1 MRYLVLDT
9 ETTGLEPG
17 SRPVEMSSRIIEET
31 GEEIGFNECLI
42 DPGMPVPA
50 DAYALHGINTQEAKG
65 TMPLKKAMVEWHQ
78 WLMSWEVTHL
88 IAHNAPYDIGVLS
101 WTMDFVGLS
110 HPCLQVIDTCAMAR
124 EIKATKKNSLDALV
138 EHYGITRKGIAH
150 RAKSDALACRDYWL
164 LARKLLP
171 AYQPTPWVAPH
182 SCPKELPPQ
191 IANLPGLVERG
202 EPFAFTYR
210 DAKGNQTE
218 RTITPYGWAEQNGKV
233 YFHGL
238 CHLRQERRTF
248 LAENVEAVK

>member
-124 EIKATKKNSLDALV
+124 EIKATKN
-138 EHYGITRKGIAH
+138 
-150 RAKSDALACRDYWL
+150 YWL